1 LKCGIEEAATLFVCT
16 DLKRYGEVMMDKK
29 GISMTEYGVL
39 YSLDGQTIEQF
50 LTDLNQANGME
61 MK

>member
-16 DLKRYGEVMMDKK
+16 DLNRYGEVLMDKK
-29 GISMTEYGVL
+29 GISMTGYDAL

-50 LTDLNQANGME
+50 LSDLAQANGME

>member
-1 LKCGIEEAATLFVCT
+1 
-16 DLKRYGEVMMDKK
+16 MMDKK